1 MQAGATKSA
10 VQPGITDRTYEQWVN
25 NVNDQAS
32 KDGVNQTPTVKID
45 GKTVQSKTISELVA
59 KVEKAVAAGG

>member
-1 MQAGATKSA
+1 M
-10 VQPGITDRTYEQWVN
+10 QPGITDRTYEQWVK

-45 GKTVQSKTISELVA
+45 GKTVESKTIAELVA